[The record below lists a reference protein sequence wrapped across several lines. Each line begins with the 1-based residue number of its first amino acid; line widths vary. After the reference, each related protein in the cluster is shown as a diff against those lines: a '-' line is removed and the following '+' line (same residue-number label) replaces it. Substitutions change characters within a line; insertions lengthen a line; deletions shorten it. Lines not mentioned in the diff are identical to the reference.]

1 MIPQQNNSK
10 AVAMLT
16 AANFSEMKISSN
28 PAGTLVALSI
38 GPGSGLTGFDPI
50 SGIGAMIN
58 FMLPDTTQATGVN
71 PEKVPLMFAD
81 RGVP

>member
-10 AVAMLT
+10 AVAMMT
-16 AANFSEMKISSN
+16 AANFSEMKTSSN
-28 PAGTLVALSI
+28 PAETSVAFSI